1 MGKIKVAVQGLGAMG
16 SGMAELILKKRDLKL
31 SALIDSDTAKTGKT
45 AEEILEV
52 EEKYF
57 NEIEKLKVKCSLDEI
72 EEKPDIVLIATASY
86 IEEVFPEI
94 KRAVEK
100 GINVITIAEEMAYAY
115 AGNKELA
122 EEIDNMAVNNNVTV
136 LGTGI
141 NPGFILDTVI
151 LLLSGAV
158 KSVKKIEAARIN
170 DLSPFGP
177 TVMSTQGVGKTEK
190 EFKAGLKDGSIVG
203 HIGFKESISL
213 IAEKLGWKLDDI
225 KEERKPIIA
234 KKERKSKYITV
245 KKGMAAGCSH
255 TAVGIVDGKEKIVL
269 RHPQQ
274 IEPEKED
281 IKTGDYI
288 KIDGDPAI
296 NLEIKPEISGGKG
309 TQAAAVNMTVNVFNA
324 APGLKTMADL
334 PLIHC
339 LAEKDI

>member
-1 MGKIKVAVQGLGAMG
+1 MEKLKVAVQGLGAMG

-31 SALIDSDTAKTGKT
+31 SALIDSDPNKVEKT
-45 AEEILEV
+45 AEEILETNK
-52 EEKYF
+52 KYYTDL
-57 NEIEKLKVKCSLDEI
+57 KTLKVKSDLDEL
-72 EEKPDIVLIATASY
+72 EEEIDLILIATSSFT
-86 IEEVFPEI
+86 EKVFPQIE
-94 KRAVEK
+94 KAVKK

-115 AGNKELA
+115 AGNKKLA
-122 EEIDNMAVNNNVTV
+122 EEIDNMALKNSVTV

-141 NPGFILDTVI
+141 NPGFILDTMI

-177 TVMSTQGVGKTEK
+177 TVMRTQGVGSTEE
-190 EFKAGLKDGSIVG
+190 EFKEGIKEGKIVG

-213 IAEKLGWKLDDI
+213 IADKLGWELDEI
-225 KEERKPIIA
+225 REEREPIIA

-245 KKGMAAGCSH
+245 KEGMAAGCKH
-255 TAVGIVDGKEKIVL
+255 TAAGIVDGIEKIVL

-274 IEPEKED
+274 VEPEKED

-296 NLEIKPEISGGKG
+296 NLEIKPEIPGGKG
-309 TQAAAVNMTVNVFNA
+309 TQAVAVNMIINVFNA
-324 APGLKTMADL
+324 EPGLKTMADL
-334 PLIHC
+334 PLAYC